1 MATGERFFTQ
11 VTFPTHIMP
20 FSTDTA
26 SVESPRHSR
35 GHRTLKT
42 NSRITESSPK
52 RRRENSWQISS
63 VSKDLYQP
71 FAQEYSERGAKKRRE
86 LVSDRDPSTPK
97 YIYQLYTSIQEDE
110 RHPPI
115 VQFRRSYAQHE
126 LASEDAL
133 SWLLEQ
139 HRMWGSDRYLEDV
152 EYGKEWEGKCAKFST
167 SPTDIVKWH
176 RSYSAWTVEDLLY

>member
-1 MATGERFFTQ
+1 
-11 VTFPTHIMP
+11 MP

-26 SVESPRHSR
+26 S
-35 GHRTLKT
+35 
-42 NSRITESSPK
+42 TESSRYSRSHRTVKINTRITGPSLK
-52 RRRENSWQISS
+52 RRRENSKQISS
-63 VSKDLYQP
+63 VSEDLYQP
-71 FAQEYSERGAKKRRE
+71 FAQEYSEHGAKKRRE

-97 YIYQLYTSIQEDE
+97 YIYQLYTSVQEDE

-139 HRMWGSDRYLEDV
+139 HRMRGSDRYLEDT
-152 EYGKEWEGKCAKFST
+152 EYGMEWRGKCAKFST
-167 SPTDIVKWH
+167 IPADIGKWH

>member
-1 MATGERFFTQ
+1 
-11 VTFPTHIMP
+11 MP

-26 SVESPRHSR
+26 SIESPRHSR

-52 RRRENSWQISS
+52 RRRENSRRISS
-63 VSKDLYQP
+63 VSQDLYQP

-86 LVSDRDPSTPK
+86 LVSDRDPSTPT

-176 RSYSAWTVEDLLY
+176 CSYSAWTVEDLLY

>member
-1 MATGERFFTQ
+1 M
-11 VTFPTHIMP
+11 PLSTH
-20 FSTDTA
+20 TA
-26 SVESPRHSR
+26 STESSRHSR
-35 GHRTLKT
+35 SHRALKT
-42 NSRITESSPK
+42 NSGVIELSPK
-52 RRRENSWQISS
+52 RRRGNSKQISS
-63 VSKDLYQP
+63 GSEDLYQP
-71 FAQEYSERGAKKRRE
+71 FAEEYSERGAKKRME

-97 YIYQLYTSIQEDE
+97 YVYQLYTSMQEDE

-139 HRMWGSDRYLEDV
+139 HRIWGSDRYLEDTD
-152 EYGKEWEGKCAKFST
+152 YNMEWEGRCAKFST
-167 SPTDIVKWH
+167 IPADIGKWH